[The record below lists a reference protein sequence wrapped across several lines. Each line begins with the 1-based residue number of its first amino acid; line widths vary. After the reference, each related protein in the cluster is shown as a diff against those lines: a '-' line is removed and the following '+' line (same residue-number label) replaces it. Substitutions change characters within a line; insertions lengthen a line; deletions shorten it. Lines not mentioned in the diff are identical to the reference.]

1 MTRYEIEKWMRW
13 GLAGT
18 AFAMA
23 LLLTP
28 RALLDVSGPADS
40 HEIPVDMLEPSDD
53 CLWCTPPADFEE
65 VECDDADG
73 TDQHWLN
80 PDQIRPQDLNAPCRD
95 DVPSEEPS
103 A

>member
-1 MTRYEIEKWMRW
+1 M
-13 GLAGT
+13 

-28 RALLDVSGPADS
+28 RAILDVSGPADS

-53 CLWCTPPADFEE
+53 CLWCTAPGEFDAQKDCEDF
-65 VECDDADG
+65 DDMDR
-73 TDQHWLN
+73 HWLN
-80 PDQIRPQDLNAPCRD
+80 ADQIQPPGLNSPCRD
-95 DVPSEEPS
+95 DEATDEKASEEPS